1 MDISFKKLKSG
12 EEYERTFLADLWGY
26 KGHQAISRG
35 VVTPS
40 GTEKIILFVTKEKQS
55 SSTQYN
61 DYIKDNSLFWEG
73 EDKHGSDNRIINSRK
88 EKDEIHLFY
97 RDIHHAQFIY
107 YGEIFLKE
115 YKLFSN
121 QPSQFSFSLQAVFN

>member
-35 VVTPS
+35 VVTPAGS
-40 GTEKIILFVTKEKQS
+40 EKIILFVTKEKQS

-97 RDIHHAQFIY
+97 RDIHHTPFVY
-107 YGEIFLKE
+107 YGEIFLTK
-115 YKLFSN
+115 YKLFSS

>member
-26 KGHQAISRG
+26 QGYQAISRG
-35 VVTPS
+35 VVTPA
-40 GTEKIILFVTKEKQS
+40 GTDKIILFVTKEKDS

-61 DYIKDNSLFWEG
+61 DYIKADSLHWEG
-73 EDKHGSDNRIINSRK
+73 EVKHGSDNRIINSRK

-97 RDIHHAQFIY
+97 RDIHHAPFIY

-115 YKLFSN
+115 YKLFSS

>member
-35 VVTPS
+35 VVTPA
-40 GTEKIILFVTKEKQS
+40 GTEKIILFVTRDKQS
-55 SSTQYN
+55 SSIQYN

-88 EKDEIHLFY
+88 EKEEIHLFY
-97 RDIHHAQFIY
+97 RDIHHSPFVY

-115 YKLFSN
+115 YKLFSS
-121 QPSQFSFSLQAVFN
+121 QPSQLSFSLQAVFN

>member
-1 MDISFKKLKSG
+1 MDISFKKLKIG
-12 EEYERTFLADLWGY
+12 EEYQRAFLADLWGY

-35 VVTPS
+35 VVTPA

-97 RDIHHAQFIY
+97 RDIHHTPFVY
-107 YGEIFLKE
+107 YGEIFLTK
-115 YKLFSN
+115 YKLFSS

>member
-1 MDISFKKLKSG
+1 MDISFKELKRG

-35 VVTPS
+35 VVTPA

-55 SSTQYN
+55 SSIQYN
-61 DYIKDNSLFWEG
+61 DYIKDNFLFWEG
-73 EDKHGSDNRIINSRK
+73 EDKHGSDNRVINSVK

-97 RDIHHAQFIY
+97 RDIHHTPFEY
-107 YGEIFLKE
+107 YGEIFLEE
-115 YKLFSN
+115 YKLFSS
-121 QPSQFSFSLQAVFN
+121 QPSQFSFSLQSECN

>member
-1 MDISFKKLKSG
+1 MDISFKKLKIG
-12 EEYERTFLADLWGY
+12 EEYERTFLADLLGY

-35 VVTPS
+35 VVTPA

-73 EDKHGSDNRIINSRK
+73 EDKHGSDNRIINSLK

-97 RDIHHAQFIY
+97 REIHHTPFVY
-107 YGEIFLKE
+107 YGEIFLTE
-115 YKLFSN
+115 YELYSDKPSKFLFSI
-121 QPSQFSFSLQAVFN
+121 QYRH

>member
-1 MDISFKKLKSG
+1 MIISFEKLKIG
-12 EEYERTFLADLWGY
+12 HEYERPLLADLWGY

-35 VVTPS
+35 VVTPV
-40 GTEKIILFVTKEKQS
+40 GTEKIILFVTKDKQS
-55 SSTQYN
+55 SSIQYN

-97 RDIHHAQFIY
+97 RDIHHAPFIY

>member
-35 VVTPS
+35 VVTPTGS
-40 GTEKIILFVTKEKQS
+40 EKIILFVTKEKQS

-97 RDIHHAQFIY
+97 RDIHHTPFVY
-107 YGEIFLKE
+107 YGEIFLTK
-115 YKLFSN
+115 YKLFSS

>member
-35 VVTPS
+35 VVTPA

-97 RDIHHAQFIY
+97 RDIHHTPFVY
-107 YGEIFLKE
+107 YGEIFLTE
-115 YKLFSN
+115 YKLFSS

>member
-1 MDISFKKLKSG
+1 MDISFKKLKIG
-12 EEYERTFLADLWGY
+12 EEYQRAFLADLWGY

-35 VVTPS
+35 VVTPTGS
-40 GTEKIILFVTKEKQS
+40 EKIILFVTKEKQS

-97 RDIHHAQFIY
+97 RDIHHTPFVY
-107 YGEIFLKE
+107 YGEIFLTK
-115 YKLFSN
+115 YKLFSS